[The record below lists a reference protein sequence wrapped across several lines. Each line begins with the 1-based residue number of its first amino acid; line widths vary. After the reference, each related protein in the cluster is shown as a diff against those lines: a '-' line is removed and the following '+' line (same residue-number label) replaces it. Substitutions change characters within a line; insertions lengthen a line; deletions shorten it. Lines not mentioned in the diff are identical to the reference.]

1 MNKIKI
7 LHLED
12 DRNDAELIRTLMDD
26 ALFSFNY
33 KCVENEKDF
42 IISLLSDKFDIIL
55 SDYSLP
61 TYDGLSALGKS
72 VAIQPDTP
80 FIFVSGTLGEDV
92 AVETL
97 KQGATDYVLKNKLS
111 RLLPTIY
118 RALEETSQREKRKKA
133 EERYGTLIDSARD
146 IISTITIDGKITS
159 LNPAFEAITG
169 WRAGE
174 WIGKEFKGLVHPDD
188 LAAAEENF
196 KRTFDGKISTP
207 NEVRFH
213 CRNGGYF
220 TGEVLITPLF
230 TGNKI
235 NEILGLVRDV
245 TERKKSE
252 EMIKSSLKD
261 KETLLKE
268 IHHRVKNNLQI
279 ISSLLQ
285 LQTNKISDPLFADIL
300 KDLRTRV
307 IAMTIIHKQLYQ
319 SEFLS
324 RIDIKNYTEQLT
336 QQLFYIYGIN
346 KDSIS
351 INITSDKIEMDMET
365 ALPCGLII
373 NEIIS
378 NSIKHAFKGID
389 NPLISLD
396 FKKNEDDKYVLKI
409 KDNGIGFNQN
419 SDFKKAESMGLQL
432 IYTLL
437 NQLDGLIIFNSDN
450 GTEYTLTFSSLNY
463 KERI

>member
-1 MNKIKI
+1 MDTIKI

-12 DRNDAELIRTLMDD
+12 DSNDAELICTTMNE
-26 ALFSFNY
+26 ALFSFDY

-42 IISLLSDKFDIIL
+42 IKCLLSAKYDIIL

-92 AVETL
+92 AVESL
-97 KQGATDYVLKNKLS
+97 KQGATDYVLKNKLT

-118 RALEETSQREKRKKA
+118 RALEETSQKEKRKKA
-133 EERYGTLIDSARD
+133 EERYGTLIESARD
-146 IISTITIDGKITS
+146 IISTITVDGKFTS
-159 LNPAFEAITG
+159 LNSAFEEITG
-169 WRAGE
+169 WSAKK
-174 WIGKEFKGLVHPDD
+174 WIGIEFKRLVHPDD
-188 LAAAEENF
+188 MAKAEQNF
-196 KRTFDGKISTP
+196 RNTFDGNISKP
-207 NEVRFH
+207 NEVRFL
-213 CRNGGYF
+213 CKNGEYF
-220 TGEVLITPLF
+220 TGEVLITPLY
-230 TGNKI
+230 TGDKI
-235 NEILGLVRDV
+235 NEILGLVRDI

-252 EMIKSSLKD
+252 ESIRNSLRE

-285 LQTNKISDPLFADIL
+285 LQTNKLSDPFITDIL

-307 IAMTIIHKQLYQ
+307 IAMTIIHKQFYQ

-324 RIDIKNYTEQLT
+324 RIDIKNYAEQLT

-346 KDSIS
+346 QDSIS
-351 INITSDKIEMDMET
+351 FSVISDKIELDMET

-378 NSIKHAFKGID
+378 NSIKHAFKGIIK
-389 NPLISLD
+389 PEIILD
-396 FKKNEDDKYVLKI
+396 FKKTEDDRYVLNI
-409 KDNGIGFNQN
+409 KDNGIGFNN
-419 SDFKKAESMGLQL
+419 AVNFKNAESMGLQL
-432 IYTLL
+432 INTLV
-437 NQLDGLIIFNSDN
+437 NQLDGQIRLNSEN

-463 KERI
+463 KKRL